1 MSHEIAV
8 FAPLSLFICQDYSS
22 QHPHSHHCF
31 IYNCNCRVLTCYIFI
46 TVYFT

>member
-1 MSHEIAV
+1 MSREITV

-31 IYNCNCRVLTCYIFI
+31 IYNSNCRVLMLTFI